1 MSRRALAPAAL
12 VVLVGVSLYLRTGQL
27 GAGLWIDEGISIGI
41 AHHHWTSIP
50 GLLNRDGSPPAY
62 YLLLSLWIQL
72 FGDSERA
79 THTLSLLFG
88 LACIPVAFFAGRAL
102 FGRATGLVCALLAA
116 LDPYLTY
123 YAQETRMYELEAFL
137 SLVVVYAWV
146 QGILR
151 GRNAW
156 TIALVPAIDLAVYT
170 HNWALFLCVGLFVA
184 TFVVARDRLK
194 RFALMAV
201 GVAVLYLPWAP
212 TLLSQARHT
221 GAPWS
226 SVPGLRDLILAPGA
240 PFSGDASFAV
250 FVIVC
255 GFALAAVVHRRGD
268 EERSIVVGLAIVAG
282 VTIVLAWA
290 TSQISPAWTT
300 RYFAVVLGP
309 LLLLA
314 GHGLVRARRLGMLAL
329 VVMCF
334 IWFGYT
340 VRDDKENAREVTAPL
355 STHPGELVV
364 STHPEQVPVLRY
376 YLGGGLRWTSTIGP
390 VSDPQ
395 IFDWRDAVDRLRAA
409 GTRERVDA
417 TIVSVQR
424 GSEFLVVAPVFRDYR
439 AWKAKW
445 TRLVWQKS
453 TAYTDLLGSDRRV
466 RLVRRIAT
474 DEVAVKHNYFK
485 PLQVLVYRRLR

>member
-1 MSRRALAPAAL
+1 MSRRALAPVAL
-12 VVLVGVSLYLRTGQL
+12 VVLLLVSLYLRSGQL

-50 GLLNRDGSPPAY
+50 GLLNQDGSPPAY
-62 YLLLSLWIQL
+62 YMLLSLWIQL

-79 THTLSLLFG
+79 THTLSLVFG
-88 LACIPVAFFAGRAL
+88 LACIPVAFLAGRAL
-102 FGRATGLVCALLAA
+102 FGRTTGLVCALLAA

-123 YAQETRMYELEAFL
+123 YAQETRMYELEALL
-137 SLVVVYAWV
+137 SLVVAYAWV

-156 TIALVPAIDLAVYT
+156 AVALVPAIDLAVYT

-184 TFVVARDRLK
+184 TCVVARKRLK
-194 RFALMAV
+194 RCVLTAV
-201 GVAVLYLPWAP
+201 GVAVLYLPWLP
-212 TLLSQARHT
+212 TLLLQARHT

-226 SVPGLRDLILAPGA
+226 STPGLRDLILAPGA

-250 FVIVC
+250 FVVVC
-255 GFALAAVVHRRGD
+255 GFALAAVVRRRD
-268 EERSIVVGLAIVAG
+268 EERSIVVGLAVVAV
-282 VTIVLAWA
+282 VTIALAWVS
-290 TSQISPAWTT
+290 SQVSPAWTT

-309 LLLLA
+309 LLLLV
-314 GHGLVRARRLGMLAL
+314 GHGLVRAQRLGVLAL

-334 IWFGYT
+334 IWLGYT
-340 VRDDKENAREVTAPL
+340 VRDDKENARQVTAPVEI
-355 STHPGELVV
+355 HPGELVV

-376 YLGGGLRWTSTIGP
+376 YLGGGLRWASTIGP
-390 VSDPQ
+390 VPDPQ

-409 GTRERVDA
+409 ATRDRVDA
-417 TIVSVQR
+417 TVASVEP

-445 TRLVWQKS
+445 TRLVWRKS
-453 TAYTDLLGSDRRV
+453 TAFTDVLASDHRV
-466 RLVRRIAT
+466 RLVRRIVT
-474 DEVAVKHNYFK
+474 NEVAVKHNYFK
-485 PLQVLVYRRLR
+485 PLQVFVYRRLS

>member
-1 MSRRALAPAAL
+1 MLL
-12 VVLVGVSLYLRTGQL
+12 LVSLYLRSGQL

-50 GLLNRDGSPPAY
+50 GLLNQDGSPPAY
-62 YLLLSLWIQL
+62 YMLLSLWIQL
-72 FGDSERA
+72 FGDGERA
-79 THTLSLLFG
+79 THTLSLVFG
-88 LACIPVAFFAGRAL
+88 LACIPVAFLAGRAL
-102 FGRATGLVCALLAA
+102 FGRTTGFVCALLAA

-123 YAQETRMYELEAFL
+123 YAQETRMYELEALL
-137 SLVVVYAWV
+137 SLVVAYAWV

-156 TIALVPAIDLAVYT
+156 AVALVPAIDLAVYT

-184 TFVVARDRLK
+184 TCVVARERLR
-194 RFALMAV
+194 RFVLMAV
-201 GVAVLYLPWAP
+201 AVAVLYLPWLP
-212 TLLSQARHT
+212 TLLTQVRHT

-226 SVPGLRDLILAPGA
+226 STPSLRDMILAPGA

-255 GFALAAVVHRRGD
+255 GFALAAVVRRRD
-268 EERSIVVGLAIVAG
+268 EERSIVVGLAVVAA
-282 VTIVLAWA
+282 VTIALAWVS
-290 TSQISPAWTT
+290 SQVSPAWTT

-314 GHGLVRARRLGMLAL
+314 GHGLVRAQRLGVLTL
-329 VVMCF
+329 VVICF

-340 VRDDKENAREVTAPL
+340 VHDDKENAREVTAPL
-355 STHPGELVV
+355 EVHPGELVV

-376 YLGGGLRWTSTIGP
+376 YLGGGLRFASTIGP
-390 VSDPQ
+390 VPDPQ
-395 IFDWRDAVDRLRAA
+395 IFDWRDAVGRLRAA

-417 TIVSVQR
+417 TVASVDP

-453 TAYTDLLGSDRRV
+453 TAFTAVLASDRRV

-485 PLQVLVYRRLR
+485 PLQVLVYRRLS

>member
-1 MSRRALAPAAL
+1 
-12 VVLVGVSLYLRTGQL
+12 
-27 GAGLWIDEGISIGI
+27 
-41 AHHHWTSIP
+41 
-50 GLLNRDGSPPAY
+50 
-62 YLLLSLWIQL
+62 
-72 FGDSERA
+72 
-79 THTLSLLFG
+79 
-88 LACIPVAFFAGRAL
+88 
-102 FGRATGLVCALLAA
+102 
-116 LDPYLTY
+116 
-123 YAQETRMYELEAFL
+123 MYELEALL
-137 SLVVVYAWV
+137 SLVVAYAWV

-156 TIALVPAIDLAVYT
+156 AVALVPAIDLAVYT

-184 TFVVARDRLK
+184 TCVVARERLR
-194 RFALMAV
+194 RFVLMAV
-201 GVAVLYLPWAP
+201 AVAVLYLPWLP
-212 TLLSQARHT
+212 TLLTQVRHT

-226 SVPGLRDLILAPGA
+226 STPSLRDMILAPGA

-255 GFALAAVVHRRGD
+255 GFALAAVVRRRD
-268 EERSIVVGLAIVAG
+268 EERSIVVGLAVVAA
-282 VTIVLAWA
+282 VTIALAWVS
-290 TSQISPAWTT
+290 SQVSPAWTT

-314 GHGLVRARRLGMLAL
+314 GHGLVRAQRLGVLTL
-329 VVMCF
+329 VVICF

-340 VRDDKENAREVTAPL
+340 VHDDKENAREVTAPL
-355 STHPGELVV
+355 EVHPGELVV

-376 YLGGGLRWTSTIGP
+376 YLGGGLRFASTIGP
-390 VSDPQ
+390 VPDPQ
-395 IFDWRDAVDRLRAA
+395 IFDWRDAVGRLRAA

-417 TIVSVQR
+417 TVASVDP

-453 TAYTDLLGSDRRV
+453 TAFTAVLASDRRV

-485 PLQVLVYRRLR
+485 PLQVLVYRRLS